1 MKYKILLSTYEYILI
16 GVHVDIVRFKFNQ
29 SCSWIQIQDNKIM
42 QFISTSFGFIFTLY
56 LLY

>member
-1 MKYKILLSTYEYILI
+1 MKYKMLLSTYEYILI
-16 GVHVDIVRFKFNQ
+16 GVDIVRFKFNQ

-42 QFISTSFGFIFTLY
+42 QFISTSFGFIFTLF